1 VREPKLAQV
10 IDVGLT
16 DPKTK
21 SKQKKKKKK
30 KNKKL
35 CNPGNFHV
43 L

>member
-21 SKQKKKKKK
+21 SKQKKK
-30 KNKKL
+30 NKKL